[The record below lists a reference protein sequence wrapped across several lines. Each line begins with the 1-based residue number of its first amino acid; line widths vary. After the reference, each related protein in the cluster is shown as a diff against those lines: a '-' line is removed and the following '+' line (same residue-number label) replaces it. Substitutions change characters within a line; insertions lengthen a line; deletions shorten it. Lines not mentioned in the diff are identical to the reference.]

1 VLQVYPTLVE
11 LAGLPTVPSCNG
23 MDPGPSTHCLHGRS
37 YASAFGTGTAAARD
51 FAVMQWPYSDYANPA
66 APATRTPL
74 LAKGTMAYAIRNRE
88 YRYIV
93 NMKYDAGNYVPIW
106 SEQVSQQLYS
116 CAPSDN
122 PAALICDETINLAEP
137 TCVPALYS
145 AFFFHALL
153 ANAGA
158 ASRLE

>member
-1 VLQVYPTLVE
+1 
-11 LAGLPTVPSCNG
+11 
-23 MDPGPSTHCLHGRS
+23 
-37 YASAFGTGTAAARD
+37 
-51 FAVMQWPYSDYANPA
+51 
-66 APATRTPL
+66 
-74 LAKGTMAYAIRNRE
+74 MAYAIRNRE

-145 AFFFHALL
+145 AFSFHALL